1 MALDDIVRRFTNPV
15 EQQVY
20 NTVAQKKTE
29 MATLPKEEDSEK
41 ENVSVQEV
49 SNVPPYS
56 ANYLKENPHLAT
68 GENPFNR
75 KAEKVEAAQSDAMP
89 TIKYPNKPES
99 MSDGDYEHLMSVGFS
114 PESISNYTKPYDPS
128 TNGNYLQRIYESSI
142 PKPAVPDEK
151 RMRGARIVSGIGDA
165 LGLISQMWSAG
176 KGAYMKE
183 RDYESSALGR
193 TAGKEKELRNIY
205 LQQQNKY
212 NDGMYNA
219 RLKDFLKG
227 IDDYNNGKKGI
238 QGVLAAKQKLDQ
250 AGEQFKEKQ
259 RFAYDKL
266 EQDKEKA
273 DQANQLAR
281 DRFGESVRHNKAM
294 ESQGWARVQDA
305 KNRTSAYVKNIS
317 SGGKNGYQMI
327 IEANPQDNQAQT
339 DNQLGS
345 KVRVFEM
352 NKGEVDRWARQA
364 LNDSGFMARHPEL
377 ITQKP
382 DILGNGQ
389 TKYKPVQDI
398 AAAYLKEQYE
408 NSFTND
414 DSSSASYPYSTPMID
429 WRQMMGVPEWNQM
442 LNGNTDE
449 TETSEE
455 DEWGQFEISG
465 F

>member
-1 MALDDIVRRFTNPV
+1 MALQDIVNKYNQNKGANSFLPTN
-15 EQQVY
+15 EQDLDTQADASPIAPEIK
-20 NTVAQKKTE
+20 NEQTAQ
-29 MATLPKEEDSEK
+29 
-41 ENVSVQEV
+41 ENRQAES
-49 SNVPPYS
+49 SN
-56 ANYLKENPHLAT
+56 
-68 GENPFNR
+68 
-75 KAEKVEAAQSDAMP
+75 AMP
-89 TIKYPNKPES
+89 TVKYPNKPGS
-99 MSDGDYEHLMSVGFS
+99 MSDDDYEHLMRVGFS
-114 PESISNYTKPYDPS
+114 PEAISNYTKPYDPS
-128 TNGNYLQRIYESSI
+128 TNGNYLQRIFESSV
-142 PKPAVPDEK
+142 PKPTAPDEK
-151 RMRGARIVSGIGDA
+151 KMRGARIVSGIGDA

-183 RDYESSALGR
+183 RDYNSSALAQ
-193 TAGKEKELRNIY
+193 TAAKEKELSNIY

-227 IDDYNNGKKGI
+227 LDDYNNGRKGI

-250 AGEQFKEKQ
+250 AKRQFEEKQ
-259 RFAYDKL
+259 RYAYDKL
-266 EQDKEKA
+266 AQDKDKA

-281 DRFGESVRHNKAM
+281 DKFGESVRHNKTM

-339 DNQLGS
+339 DNQLGG

-364 LNDSGFMARHPEL
+364 LNDADFMIRHPEL

-408 NSFTND
+408 TQYEQAPNLPATSL
-414 DSSSASYPYSTPMID
+414 TPSRVNIS
-429 WRQMMGVPEWNQM
+429 VPNWNQM
-442 LNGNTDE
+442 LNGNAPE
-449 TETSEE
+449 TEEE
-455 DEWGQFEISG
+455 DEIVDEYDSPEFIINP
-465 F
+465 

>member
-1 MALDDIVRRFTNPV
+1 MALQDIVNNYNNKKKGANSFLPTN
-15 EQQVY
+15 EQDLDTQADVSPIAPEIK
-20 NTVAQKKTE
+20 NEQTAQ
-29 MATLPKEEDSEK
+29 
-41 ENVSVQEV
+41 EN
-49 SNVPPYS
+49 
-56 ANYLKENPHLAT
+56 
-68 GENPFNR
+68 R
-75 KAEKVEAAQSDAMP
+75 EAASSNAMP
-89 TIKYPNKPES
+89 TVKYPNKPEA

-114 PESISNYTKPYDPS
+114 PDAISNYTAPYDPA
-128 TNGNYLQRIYESSI
+128 TNGNYLQRIFESSVS
-142 PKPAVPDEK
+142 KPSAPDEK
-151 RMRGARIVSGIGDA
+151 KMRGARIVSGIGDA

-193 TAGKEKELRNIY
+193 TEGKEKELRNIY

-212 NDGMYNA
+212 NDGLYNA

-227 IDDYNNGKKGI
+227 LDDYNNGKKNI

-250 AGEQFKEKQ
+250 TGEQFKEKQ
-259 RFAYDKL
+259 RYAYDKL
-266 EQDKEKA
+266 AQDKDKA

-281 DRFGESVRHNKAM
+281 DKFGESVRHNKAM

-352 NKGEVDRWARQA
+352 NKGEVDRWAREA
-364 LNDSGFMARHPEL
+364 LNDTGFMAMHPEL
-377 ITQKP
+377 VTQKP

-408 NSFTND
+408 KQFDPDPSVP
-414 DSSSASYPYSTPMID
+414 SSMPMID
-429 WRQMMGVPEWNQM
+429 WSRMMNQGVPDWNQM
-442 LNGNTDE
+442 LNGNTPE
-449 TETSEE
+449 TEEA